1 MYTALMFI
9 MIGFGLW
16 MVVNGA
22 SSRRIPQVVAG
33 GFLAVGTAA
42 FFWFMGFWGEMLW
55 FDALGYDERF
65 WDVFWV
71 RLLAGAAGVVFSA
84 GLVYLL
90 TLGYSAQKL
99 ILRYGAVLLG
109 ALIGLSWGMANWE
122 NILRFIYAAPTELR
136 EPIFGKTV
144 GFYLFRLPM
153 LDAIK
158 NLLFLLSLIS
168 LAAATA
174 DAYLEFNNSNEISI
188 QPHADAHRI
197 NAVYRAAAVF
207 FIVMAFSMFLKR
219 YHLMYSDIGPIKGP
233 GWTDVHIRLPAMIFM
248 IVVMLT
254 AAVALLLSPLRRF
267 MLQRF
272 SRHTSLFAAVAM
284 TVVGLQTV
292 SLFLVPSAFQ
302 QLRVEP
308 NEITFEKPYIAHN
321 IKFTRHGFKLTE
333 VEEKEYPVSD
343 RFLDTWF
350 SVILYCIDDYFRIYR
365 YNN

>member
-9 MIGFGLW
+9 MIGLGLW
-16 MVVNGA
+16 MAVNGA
-22 SSRRIPQVVAG
+22 FSRRIPQVVAG

-84 GLVYLL
+84 GLIYLL
-90 TLGYSAQKL
+90 TLGYSAQKQ

-122 NILRFIYAAPTELR
+122 NILRFVYAAPTELR

-158 NLLFLLSLIS
+158 DLLFLLSLIS
-168 LAAATA
+168 LAATTA

-188 QPHADAHRI
+188 QPRADAHRI

-233 GWTDVHIRLPAMIFM
+233 GWTDVTIRLPAMIFM
-248 IVVMLT
+248 KQVSMVRT
-254 AAVALLLSPLRRF
+254 SWAGFRAAI
-267 MLQRF
+267 
-272 SRHTSLFAAVAM
+272 TFA
-284 TVVGLQTV
+284 TV
-292 SLFLVPSAFQ
+292 S
-302 QLRVEP
+302 
-308 NEITFEKPYIAHN
+308 K
-321 IKFTRHGFKLTE
+321 
-333 VEEKEYPVSD
+333 
-343 RFLDTWF
+343 W
-350 SVILYCIDDYFRIYR
+350 
-365 YNN
+365 